1 MNVCKL
7 LVVLLLAGCTAG
19 QCYAQDSLSFKE
31 AQDIRYRAQRMI
43 SKELSM
49 LLNTLSNA
57 DFGEQDATLAIH
69 NSHSGDINR
78 IFRDERVTIEYDV
91 NPSIRSSARSQDE
104 DVDKYL
110 KDFELLYQKSDN
122 ESVLFTNLSSSPV
135 KKADR
140 LYVKVY
146 FNSLFKNKNTGTDTP
161 FVMTNRVAEINAV
174 KDKNKWALSIARIAF
189 FNPADTAGDALN
201 NIAIYR
207 DAAAGVPKTFASA
220 QDSVAAVTQQSSL
233 DEEQQREM
241 DRKYREE
248 EAMKENTINGL
259 LKKGDEADQRNDNV
273 NALRYYQQ
281 AKDVDS
287 TNMLMRLRAGRK
299 IKALNEKMEAAAANA
314 RDLYKKYIAKA
325 QTEENNREYDLAI
338 NDYQNAIKQQ
348 PDEGHKFDDH
358 IRELNAR
365 YSVLS
370 ELNERFKQ
378 GQYKEV
384 INEYKK
390 AIKEKGD
397 NSDFELGMAQC
408 YDKMNDLK
416 RALESYNKSYDL
428 DQRNLKALECRADL
442 YSRNND
448 PYKAIRD
455 YKLYLTIEKENTR
468 IYQELS
474 RLHTQLNSNEEAI
487 QDLDHALEVNPK
499 AAPVYFSKGL
509 LLLQK
514 NDYKNASDNFTT
526 CLRIDSSK
534 ADAFYNRGKC
544 QLALKSVDNA
554 AGDFAR
560 ARERGLDSTS
570 IRNVHSFAEDFYQH
584 SITQYDG
591 GRIDSAI
598 RDADHAIAIDPG
610 YSQYRYKRGEYY
622 YAKKDYKEAVN
633 SYDKAIWIN
642 ANFHDALYR
651 RGLAYHHLA
660 EYKQAIGDFA
670 TVLKGAPADGMA
682 QRATGD
688 AYFAL
693 RDYGDASNFYEA
705 ALRAASSSKPPIFD
719 GTALA
724 DIYNNKGKSYLELGQ
739 HDKALADFK
748 SAIRS
753 DKNFA
758 LAYYNRGETY
768 YQTGQLS
775 DAIEDMSKAI
785 SLQGTPPCKWPY
797 TLAKAY
803 QAKKDY
809 TNAASYYTSCIN
821 LDSATSL
828 PDAVY
833 NLGRCQSELQ
843 NFPGA
848 LTSYNK
854 ALSLHLDTA
863 VATFHLEMGSV
874 YLHAG
879 KFDSAYACYN
889 TVYAKD
895 TTNGFALYGLASAQL
910 LAGKTDE
917 SLVWFDK
924 CFQTKMV
931 KYNDAKK
938 DKLIAK
944 IWDDKRFQALK
955 RKYN

>member
-1 MNVCKL
+1 
-7 LVVLLLAGCTAG
+7 
-19 QCYAQDSLSFKE
+19 
-31 AQDIRYRAQRMI
+31 
-43 SKELSM
+43 
-49 LLNTLSNA
+49 
-57 DFGEQDATLAIH
+57 
-69 NSHSGDINR
+69 
-78 IFRDERVTIEYDV
+78 
-91 NPSIRSSARSQDE
+91 
-104 DVDKYL
+104 VDKYL

-122 ESVLFTNLSSSPV
+122 ESILFTNLSSSPV

-161 FVMTNRVAEINAV
+161 FVMTNRVAEITAI

-201 NIAIYR
+201 NMAIYR
-207 DAAAGVPKTFASA
+207 DAVAGMPKTFASA
-220 QDSVAAVTQQSSL
+220 QDSVAAVTSL

-248 EAMKENTINGL
+248 EAMKENTINSL
-259 LKKGDEADQRNDNV
+259 LKKGDEADGRNDNV

-299 IKALNEKMEAAAANA
+299 IRNLNEKMEAAAANA
-314 RDLYKKYIAKA
+314 KDLYKKYIAKA

-348 PDEGHKFDDH
+348 PDEGHQFNDH

-455 YKLYLTIEKENTR
+455 YKLYLTIEKENIR

-544 QLALKSVDNA
+544 QIEFNHVENA
-554 AGDFAR
+554 AADFENAR
-560 ARERGLDSTS
+560 GKGLDSSS
-570 IRNVHSFAEDFYQH
+570 IKVTLTYAEAFYQRAV
-584 SITQYDG
+584 SKFSSNKT
-591 GRIDSAI
+591 DSAI
-598 RDADHAIAIDPG
+598 VLVDYAISIDPF
-610 YSQYRYKRGEYY
+610 SSLYRFSRGEYY
-622 YAKKDYKEAVN
+622 YALLNYKEAIV
-633 SYDKAIWIN
+633 SYNKAVQLN
-642 ANFHDALYR
+642 TSYNTAYYK
-651 RGLAYHHLA
+651 RGLAY
-660 EYKQAIGDFA
+660 
-670 TVLKGAPADGMA
+670 
-682 QRATGD
+682 
-688 AYFAL
+688 
-693 RDYGDASNFYEA
+693 
-705 ALRAASSSKPPIFD
+705 
-719 GTALA
+719 
-724 DIYNNKGKSYLELGQ
+724 YNL
-739 HDKALADFK
+739 
-748 SAIRS
+748 
-753 DKNFA
+753 
-758 LAYYNRGETY
+758 
-768 YQTGQLS
+768 
-775 DAIEDMSKAI
+775 
-785 SLQGTPPCKWPY
+785 
-797 TLAKAY
+797 
-803 QAKKDY
+803 KDY
-809 TNAASYYTSCIN
+809 RPAA
-821 LDSATSL
+821 
-828 PDAVY
+828 
-833 NLGRCQSELQ
+833 
-843 NFPGA
+843 
-848 LTSYNK
+848 
-854 ALSLHLDTA
+854 
-863 VATFHLEMGSV
+863 
-874 YLHAG
+874 
-879 KFDSAYACYN
+879 
-889 TVYAKD
+889 
-895 TTNGFALYGLASAQL
+895 
-910 LAGKTDE
+910 
-917 SLVWFDK
+917 W
-924 CFQTKMV
+924 
-931 KYNDAKK
+931 
-938 DKLIAK
+938 
-944 IWDDKRFQALK
+944 
-955 RKYN
+955 